1 MGGMLELDHVVFAVA
16 DLEAAARELEARHGV
31 VSLAGGRHPGWGT
44 ANRIV
49 PLGGAYLELVAVVD
63 AAEAAGSAFGRWV
76 AAAASDRLQPT
87 GWAVRTDDLDSV
99 AGRLGLEIA
108 ANSRT
113 RPDGSVLRWR
123 LAGAEHAALDPSLPF
138 FIEWDE
144 GVPLPGDGGALMML
158 RELRLR
164 GEARRLEGWLGPNHL
179 PFRLEAGSPG
189 VTAVVLSGGQRDVVI
204 GV

>member
-1 MGGMLELDHVVFAVA
+1 MSWRRGTEWCRSR
-16 DLEAAARELEARHGV
+16 AAAI
-31 VSLAGGRHPGWGT
+31 P
-44 ANRIV
+44 
-49 PLGGAYLELVAVVD
+49 GGAPPIASSRWAAPISSSVAVVD

-87 GWAVRTDDLDSV
+87 GWAVRTDDLDAV

-108 ANSRT
+108 ASSRT

-138 FIEWDE
+138 FIEWGE
-144 GVPLPGDGGALMML
+144 GVPLPGGGGGARMML
-158 RELRLR
+158 SELRLR
-164 GEARRLEGWLGPNHL
+164 ADARRLEGWLGPNDL
-179 PFRLEAGSPG
+179 PLRLAGGPPG
-189 VTAVVLSGGQRDVVI
+189 LTAVVLSGGERDVVI

>member
-1 MGGMLELDHVVFAVA
+1 MSGVLELDHVVFAVA
-16 DLEAAARELEARHGV
+16 DLEAAARELEARLGV
-31 VSLAGGRHPGWGT
+31 ASLAGGRHPGWGT

-63 AAEAAGSAFGRWV
+63 ASEAAGSAFGRWV

-99 AGRLGLEIA
+99 AARLGLEIA
-108 ANSRT
+108 ASSRT

-138 FIEWDE
+138 FIEWGE
-144 GVPLPGDGGALMML
+144 GVPLPGGEGVRMML
-158 RELRLR
+158 TELRLR
-164 GEARRLEGWLGPNHL
+164 GDERRLQGWLGPNEL
-179 PFRLEAGSPG
+179 PLRLVAGSPA
-189 VTAVVLSGGQRDVVI
+189 VTAVVLSGAERDVVI